1 MFSWPPCTTLSH
13 CTRDLSHNFIPATR
27 FSGDLDSW
35 LRYIMIDAWLLNI
48 LWLTLLFCR
57 HLEAN
62 KTTKHSIS
70 LATHPL
76 PEVMSLNIRK
86 SCKHQHWKDFYC
98 LCLSYL
104 CTFSSG
110 SQLFF
115 KLISTG
121 SNALFWNR
129 GRQRRGYD
137 HLRLRNHSPAG
148 TRHPCLLISHLSIEV
163 LLWHE
168 KTKSIKEIPN
178 TSEVQKA

>member
-1 MFSWPPCTTLSH
+1 MFSWPPCSTLSH
-13 CTRDLSHNFIPATR
+13 CMRDLSHNFIPATR

-35 LRYIMIDAWLLNI
+35 LIYYEWFVIAKYITMK
-48 LWLTLLFCR
+48 TFFCR

-98 LCLSYL
+98 LCLSYS
-104 CTFSSG
+104 CTFSSE
-110 SQLFF
+110 SQMFF

-121 SNALFWNR
+121 SNALVWNR
-129 GRQRRGYD
+129 GRQRRGHDY
-137 HLRLRNHSPAG
+137 LRLRNHSPAG
-148 TRHPCLLISHLSIEV
+148 TRHPCLLISHLSTEV

-178 TSEVQKA
+178 PSEEQKT

>member
-1 MFSWPPCTTLSH
+1 MISGTIWECPADRFVQLCPTARETSRTTSYQQRASQVIL
-13 CTRDLSHNFIPATR
+13 I
-27 FSGDLDSW
+27 LDWYVMS
-35 LRYIMIDAWLLNI
+35 DSWLLNI
-48 LWLTLLFCR
+48 LRWKLLFCR

-148 TRHPCLLISHLSIEV
+148 TRHPCLLVSHLSTEV
-163 LLWHE
+163 HIL
-168 KTKSIKEIPN
+168 T
-178 TSEVQKA
+178 